1 MERWDHVDYVPV
13 GWNESEDMTDQVE
26 EDDTNLELI
35 INVYTDQYRPQEEF
49 IVDDFSFDDII
60 PSGDDYKDQ
69 LEQAEREALGK
80 MVQERMP

>member
-1 MERWDHVDYVPV
+1 MEKFDSVDYLPV
-13 GWNESEDMTDQVE
+13 GWNESEDLTGKVE
-26 EDDTNLELI
+26 EDDINLKLI
-35 INVYTDQYRPQEEF
+35 INVYTDQYRPQEPF
-49 IVDDFSFDDII
+49 ILDDFSFDDMI